1 MGALA
6 RRCLIGARA
15 LFGAGALALACVP
28 PRGTIG
34 AVLVQR
40 GDGTLVV
47 REVPSGL
54 AAQRGGIRPGDEV
67 LLIEGRDVRGLRAE
81 AVHQALLGEVGDP
94 VKLTLLRGDEVV
106 RVTVVR
112 TPAREGRLGVGRRAE

>member
-1 MGALA
+1 MA
-6 RRCLIGARA
+6 RRGPSSITVLLSASA
-15 LFGAGALALACVP
+15 LSFACVP

-34 AVLVQR
+34 AVLGQR

-47 REVPSGL
+47 REVPAGL
-54 AAQRGGIRPGDEV
+54 AAQRGGVQVGDEV

-94 VKLTLLRGDEVV
+94 VKLTLVRGDDVV
-106 RVTVVR
+106 RLTLVR
-112 TPAREGRLGVGRRAE
+112 TPARRSELGPPRQTE